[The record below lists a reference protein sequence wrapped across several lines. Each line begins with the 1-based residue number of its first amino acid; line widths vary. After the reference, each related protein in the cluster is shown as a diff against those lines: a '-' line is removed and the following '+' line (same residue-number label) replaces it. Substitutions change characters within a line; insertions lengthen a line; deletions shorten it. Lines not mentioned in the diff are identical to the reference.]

1 MSTFRAS
8 LVPLIALLTALA
20 PWGPRPAAAQGAAGA
35 MVGADVLTEALDL
48 VVDRYWRPEEV
59 RLDEL
64 LGAGLQRLERA
75 GDRVLV
81 TGPDDSGVYAVQ
93 VGSETADYATRDVSS
108 VSDVVSRMRAAMGFV
123 DQHLTPLLGEDELPD
138 LEVLALQGLLE
149 PLDRHCRVIDE
160 SKIADFNARYRGT
173 LSGIGAKIGKRN
185 DVLTVVKVYEETPA
199 EEGGLRKGDVVTHI
213 DGVATLNMH
222 VDDAIARIR
231 GAEGLLL
238 TLTVRRPGED
248 GRRTFELV
256 RRKVVLPTIDY
267 QLLDQRYALLALDHF
282 SQQTSKEFKRDL
294 ARLAEQAQAS
304 AEDGDLTGVII
315 DLRGNQGGSMLH
327 ASWIVDYFVDVG
339 EILQTQGAA
348 GGSVD
353 GLRHRVVATQD
364 RTMAPWPVVVL
375 VDHKTASGSEI
386 LAGGL
391 KFLGRALVIG
401 TQSFGKGTVQKPYEL
416 RDQLQM
422 KLTVA
427 RYLVA
432 GDIWLADVG
441 ITPDVVLG
449 EIFIDDDE
457 VTLADELLDPEWTAP
472 MTHADWQPTRGGN
485 NARGE
490 LHLLYPYIAWA
501 GDGYYDPSRRPDEED
516 TYQADL
522 AVVLA
527 KRILGAAGGTDRAAL
542 LEAART
548 VVEGERLHQQVRLQ
562 HAMQDL
568 GVTWSPSAGAWM
580 DGAPSLMDEHL
591 RALRAPPSD
600 QVDVV
605 LETGELRAGETAEI
619 VLRVT
624 NRSDEPV
631 THLRG
636 ALLSDLRALHGLGFI
651 VGDLEPGASATAT
664 ASVPISSR
672 MRTRMDRVR
681 VLMFD
686 DDGPLG
692 GPVSTHVVTRGTES
706 PLYALRVTPSTSMQD
721 DGARMVE
728 YTVDVRN
735 DSAVRSGR
743 VRVAFENPGREG
755 VELQEPYH
763 EISDLDPGQSKQVVL
778 RVLFGQAAAPTRLVV
793 EVDDLDYGVGT
804 SVGFAA
810 DPAAPETRD
819 DWYRPPVLA
828 LAGGDTPL
836 SGEGELDLRA
846 EAKDD
851 EGMDHVQVWLDG
863 DKLMLI
869 EASRRGRTVG
879 VKAGLPLTEGINT
892 LKLVAVDAT
901 GIRVEHRYAV
911 LGR

>member
-1 MSTFRAS
+1 MSTCRAS
-8 LVPLIALLTALA
+8 SYALFALLTTLALA
-20 PWGPRPAAAQGAAGA
+20 GTQPAIADSTGAEAP
-35 MVGADVLTEALDL
+35 VGDVLVEALDL
-48 VVDRYWRPEEV
+48 VVQRYWRPEEV

-81 TGPDDSGVYAVQ
+81 TGPDPAGAYTVQ
-93 VGSETADYATRDVSS
+93 VGSESADYTTRDVTG
-108 VSDVVSRMRAAMGFV
+108 VTDLVARMRAAMAFV
-123 DQHLTPLLGEDELPD
+123 EQHQTPLLGDEELPD
-138 LEVLALQGLLE
+138 LEVLALQGLLK

-160 SKIADFNARYRGT
+160 SKIADFNARYKGT

-222 VDDAIARIR
+222 VNDAIARIR
-231 GAEGLLL
+231 GPEGLLI

-267 QLLDQRYALLALDHF
+267 RLLDQRYALLALDHF

-294 ARLAEQAQAS
+294 ARLAEQAQIS

-327 ASWIVDYFVDVG
+327 ASWIVDYFVDTG

-348 GGSVD
+348 GGAVD
-353 GLRHRVVATQD
+353 GLRHRVTATEE
-364 RTMAPWPVVVL
+364 RTVAPWPVVVL

-391 KFLGRALVIG
+391 KFLDRALVIG

-416 RDQLQM
+416 REQLQM

-457 VTLADELLDPEWTAP
+457 VTLADELLDPQWSEP
-472 MTHADWQPTRGGN
+472 LTHADWQPTRDGT
-485 NARGE
+485 NARGD

-501 GDGYYDPSRRPDEED
+501 GDGYYDPARRSDD
-516 TYQADL
+516 DDAYQADL

-527 KRILGAAGGTDRAAL
+527 KRVLGAAGGTDRGSL
-542 LEAART
+542 LEAARA

-562 HAMQDL
+562 HAMTDL
-568 GVTWSPSAGAWM
+568 GVTWSPAPGAWM
-580 DGAPSLMDEHL
+580 DGAPAAMEGHL
-591 RALRAPPSD
+591 EVLRGPPSD
-600 QVDVV
+600 DVEVV

-624 NRSDEPV
+624 NRSDQPRA
-631 THLRG
+631 HLRA

-651 VGDLEPGASATAT
+651 IGDLEAGASATAT
-664 ASVPISSR
+664 ATVPISSR

-681 VLMFD
+681 ILLLD

-706 PLYALRVTPSTSMQD
+706 PLYALRVSPTTAQQD

-728 YTVDVRN
+728 FTIAVRN
-735 DSAVRSGR
+735 DSDVRSGR

-763 EISDLDPGQSKQVVL
+763 EISDLGPGESKDVVL
-778 RVLFGQAAAPTRLVV
+778 RVLFGRAAAATRLIA
-793 EVDDLDYGVGT
+793 EIDDLDYGVGT
-804 SVGFAA
+804 SVGFVV
-810 DPAAPETRD
+810 DPAAPSTRD
-819 DWYRPPVLA
+819 DWYRPPVLT
-828 LAGGDTPL
+828 LTGGDTPL
-836 SGEGELDLRA
+836 SAEGELSLRA
-846 EAKDD
+846 EARDD

-863 DKLMLI
+863 DKLQLV
-869 EASRRGRTVG
+869 EATRRGRKIG
-879 VKAGLPLTEGINT
+879 VKANLPLVEGINT

-901 GIRVEHRYAV
+901 GIRAEHRYAV